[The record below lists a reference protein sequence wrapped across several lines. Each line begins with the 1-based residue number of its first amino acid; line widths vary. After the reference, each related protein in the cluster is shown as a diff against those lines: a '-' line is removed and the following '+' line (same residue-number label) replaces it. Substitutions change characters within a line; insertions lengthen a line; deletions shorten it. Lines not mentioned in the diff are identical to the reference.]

1 MNLKKK
7 SIEKRNSRNGFL
19 FTVPWLIGV
28 ALFFLKPMFQS
39 IAFAFSDVKV
49 TTSGFGLDFLG
60 FGNFKYALYESP
72 EYLNNLLDSLSEF
85 AYQIPIILILSF
97 IIAVVLNGK
106 FRGRT
111 VFRSLYFIPVILANS
126 VVMTFLGGSET
137 IEELGAVTQSTYLD
151 GLIDFEKLFLQ
162 MGIPT
167 EATGIIFGYI
177 DEIFDLVWQSGVQIV
192 LFISG
197 LQSIPEQLYEV
208 SKVEG
213 ASKWEEFWYITV
225 PMLGNS
231 IVLVVIYTVIEFC
244 VSTENKVV
252 SQAYTMLLGQQIYGK
267 SSAMLWLFFVIVA
280 AIMAAI
286 YMFFDRACLKK
297 WQ

>member
-39 IAFAFSDVKV
+39 IAFAFSDVKI
-49 TTSGFGLDFLG
+49 TTTGFGLDFLG

>member
-39 IAFAFSDVKV
+39 IAFAFSDVKI

-151 GLIDFEKLFLQ
+151 GLIDFEKLFSQ

-225 PMLGNS
+225 PMLGNT

>member
-39 IAFAFSDVKV
+39 IAFAFSDVKI

-225 PMLGNS
+225 PMLGNT

>member
-1 MNLKKK
+1 
-7 SIEKRNSRNGFL
+7 
-19 FTVPWLIGV
+19 
-28 ALFFLKPMFQS
+28 
-39 IAFAFSDVKV
+39 
-49 TTSGFGLDFLG
+49 
-60 FGNFKYALYESP
+60 
-72 EYLNNLLDSLSEF
+72 
-85 AYQIPIILILSF
+85 
-97 IIAVVLNGK
+97 
-106 FRGRT
+106 
-111 VFRSLYFIPVILANS
+111 
-126 VVMTFLGGSET
+126 MTFLGGSET